1 MAKRKRRKFLRTKIT
16 KLFKRK
22 LVALKIRVIR
32 FVTLN
37 ITDSSLCI
45 VMLISILV
53 KLCGF
58 TLEKL
63 VTYHTIQI

>member
-1 MAKRKRRKFLRTKIT
+1 MAKWKRRKFLRTKIT

-58 TLEKL
+58 T
-63 VTYHTIQI
+63 